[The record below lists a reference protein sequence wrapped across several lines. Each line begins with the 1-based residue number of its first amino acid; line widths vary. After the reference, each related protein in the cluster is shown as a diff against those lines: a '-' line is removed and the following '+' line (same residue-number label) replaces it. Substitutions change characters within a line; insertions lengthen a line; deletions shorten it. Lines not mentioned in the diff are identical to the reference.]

1 MTPRAPVELGQSP
14 AEATL
19 SMETRMKKLRD
30 KFGFAAGNPQN
41 VEAMLGQLQSNDLF
55 REFRQGDVAME
66 RWERMRSTGER
77 LKEALGF
84 LYY

>member
-14 AEATL
+14 ATL
-19 SMETRMKKLRD
+19 SMETRMQKLRD

>member
-14 AEATL
+14 ATL
-19 SMETRMKKLRD
+19 SMETRMQKLRD

-77 LKEALGF
+77 LTEALGF